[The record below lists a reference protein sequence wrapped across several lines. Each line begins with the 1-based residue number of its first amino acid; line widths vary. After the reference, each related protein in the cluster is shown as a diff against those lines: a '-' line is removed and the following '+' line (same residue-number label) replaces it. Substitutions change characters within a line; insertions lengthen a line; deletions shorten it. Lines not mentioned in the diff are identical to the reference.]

1 MSLPQAFYDPAPSK
15 KRIGIHKTD
24 GEGKQQYI
32 AVTFKAGSRGV
43 REAFSFEVLSIGHW
57 YSTGRGKY
65 KPRNVSPLS
74 QRRKFVQIWY
84 QRLKKAK
91 SHFRT
96 DGSEFVCME
105 WLAC

>member
-74 QRRKFVQIWY
+74 QRRKFVQI
-84 QRLKKAK
+84 
-91 SHFRT
+91 
-96 DGSEFVCME
+96 
-105 WLAC
+105 